1 MKRGSVGLWLL
12 LLVASEVAG
21 WGSAL
26 RAQEI
31 DKPLIDDVSQQV
43 PKAVSKLPEPLPRP
57 LTPPAPVSEKQ
68 VMLEATLFELKL
80 DQLPA
85 VKDESSK
92 HERLTELARTLKWQ
106 TLHPKVDWKTRDGF
120 NVRDENGLIWKS
132 GTILSQPKL
141 ITLDGQEASL
151 VTGGEIPVL
160 DAPQKDKAVIRYRP
174 FGFSMTCLP
183 SVRDAQRVRL
193 ELKIEHT
200 KVTTTSPPANLLDE
214 VAALVSG
221 DGKKETLPPVV
232 SGQTMSLI
240 ADLAFGETYIVALPS
255 NEDPANKVVL
265 FAIKP
270 EVVAQGKGVNSDAG
284 VTGQIVLDDKAT
296 QTKLTAKSL
305 SVEVPQ
311 VHVGMSNEL
320 GQRGLLV
327 RQHKLG
333 ESQFRLRVV
342 AQPVVLEAIKNPDS
356 KHKNQADV
364 TLRAESQ
371 AAAEQLSAA
380 RQTLEK
386 DDILFFLPMP
396 EGVKQVADADL
407 RRVFEHASIRA
418 EIEVERRESAQNTAE
433 VLEIAVGQKSVRVP
447 INRQIV
453 ALLPTPKGNY
463 SDYVSI
469 FHSEQR
475 GIRQIGGL
483 TVFFVTEAAIE
494 LEALIKETESSAN
507 VTVIEVKE
515 SALLR
520 GTVDSAEQKKAVI
533 ELAEQF
539 YPKVLDQLRVG
550 KNVTHEKIGI
560 DFENGKEPITTVTT
574 VTERTEPL
582 RSSQAPPLSR
592 LSERQDASRRLS
604 ESAPKPQPSPIKQA
618 KAEEVE
624 VLASGAKR
632 LKKLAPHKLPS
643 VEELKELRDDVKGLR
658 RDVQRLSEA
667 LQRDRQMA
675 GQGDSDKT
683 DANLPVVN
691 ERVRTGS
698 DLVSDAPSYNAL
710 QATADFLSKNIP
722 GPTRLNP
729 DDIRLLDDSV
739 SFVRTGLQH
748 PLTLGV
754 RPQQSVRVQFGR
766 KISRVDGF
774 DAGIASVK
782 PLSADTMLISGLN
795 PGITTL
801 VVQTDLNVPLT
812 GRHDWPRLTIVV
824 GECDVN
830 AKDTPLRDVIASV
843 AERSTLNIRLDA
855 DALEEEG
862 VTAGV
867 PVSLSLKNVS
877 ALQALRNC
885 VELQSL
891 TVVIDDGVLVVTNE
905 RRARGRLIVAAYPV
919 ADLVV
924 PMGPQ
929 PAKGEQPKT
938 NEQALM
944 QLLNST
950 IEPNSW
956 SEVGGEGSMKFVK
969 ESLSL
974 VIRQSQPVHAE
985 IRELLSQLRQLQAV
999 QLVFETQLV
1008 ALPKALV
1015 PQSIEP
1021 NEEGQSTHIL
1031 IESAKKQFIEK
1042 WQSDRRA
1049 NIVMSPKV
1057 TLFQGQVAWIETGA
1071 LKLLL
1076 RGSASVD
1083 HRAVQVGVGLNG
1095 ESFESVSRQHHQR
1108 LKNGET
1114 LLLDVTEDLSE
1125 PARLLKQI
1133 GIATGDGEA
1142 RNILK
1147 SLKKDADQRVL
1158 LLVTPHVIQVTED
1171 EEVLGVEA
1179 R

>member
-1 MKRGSVGLWLL
+1 MNPKRRSVGVWLL
-12 LLVASEVAG
+12 MLLIG
-21 WGSAL
+21 LPML

-31 DKPLIDDVSQQV
+31 DTPLIDDTDAKA
-43 PKAVSKLPEPLPRP
+43 KAVKSPLPAKP
-57 LTPPAPVSEKQ
+57 TS
-68 VMLEATLFELKL
+68 
-80 DQLPA
+80 
-85 VKDESSK
+85 
-92 HERLTELARTLKWQ
+92 
-106 TLHPKVDWKTRDGF
+106 
-120 NVRDENGLIWKS
+120 
-132 GTILSQPKL
+132 
-141 ITLDGQEASL
+141 ITGQ
-151 VTGGEIPVL
+151 GI
-160 DAPQKDKAVIRYRP
+160 
-174 FGFSMTCLP
+174 
-183 SVRDAQRVRL
+183 
-193 ELKIEHT
+193 
-200 KVTTTSPPANLLDE
+200 
-214 VAALVSG
+214 
-221 DGKKETLPPVV
+221 
-232 SGQTMSLI
+232 
-240 ADLAFGETYIVALPS
+240 
-255 NEDPANKVVL
+255 
-265 FAIKP
+265 
-270 EVVAQGKGVNSDAG
+270 NSDAG
-284 VTGQIVLDDKAT
+284 IVGDVVLDDPAT
-296 QTKLTAKSL
+296 QTALKVKSL
-305 SVEVPQ
+305 SVDVPQ
-311 VHVGMSNEL
+311 VNIGLGAKIGQLGMLVLQQRHGERNE
-320 GQRGLLV
+320 
-327 RQHKLG
+327 
-333 ESQFRLRVV
+333 ELRIV
-342 AQPVVLEAIKNPDS
+342 AQPVVLEAITNSES
-356 KHKNQADV
+356 KHKHHADV

-371 AAAEQLSAA
+371 QAAEQLKAA
-380 RQTLEK
+380 ERPLKPNETLYL
-386 DDILFFLPMP
+386 IPLPA
-396 EGVKQVADADL
+396 GVQQVAQADL
-407 RRVFEHASIRA
+407 RRVFEHACIRA
-418 EIEVERRESAQNTAE
+418 EIAQERTESSDGLPEVVQ
-433 VLEIAVGQKSVRVP
+433 IAVGQKSVRAP
-447 INRQIV
+447 INRQII
-453 ALLPTPKGNY
+453 ALLPAPNGNY
-463 SDYVSI
+463 SEYVLG

-475 GIRQIGGL
+475 GMKQFGGL
-483 TVFFVTEAAIE
+483 TVFFVTESVFE
-494 LEALIKETESSAN
+494 LEALIKETEPDAN
-507 VTVIEVKE
+507 VAVIEVKD

-520 GTVDSAEQKKAVI
+520 GTINSAEQKKAVV

-550 KNVTHEKIGI
+550 KPLTSEKIGI

-582 RSSQAPPLSR
+582 RSSQVPPLSP
-592 LSERQDASRRLS
+592 LAERQDASRRSS
-604 ESAPKPQPSPIKQA
+604 ESATKPLPSPIKQA

-624 VLASGAKR
+624 VLVSGAKR

-643 VEELKELRDDVKGLR
+643 VEELKELRDDVKSLR
-658 RDVQRLSEA
+658 RDVQRLSEV

-675 GQGDSDKT
+675 GKGDSDKA

-691 ERVRTGS
+691 QRVRTRS

-710 QATADFLSKNIP
+710 QATADVLSKNIP

-739 SFVRTGLQH
+739 SFVRTGPQH
-748 PLTLGV
+748 PLTFGV

-782 PLSADTMLISGLN
+782 PLSADTLLISGLK

-824 GECDVN
+824 GECDVS
-830 AKDTPLRDVIASV
+830 AKDIPLRDVIASV
-843 AERSTLNIRLDA
+843 AERSTLNIKLDA

-867 PVSLSLKNVS
+867 PVSLSLKKVS
-877 ALQALRNC
+877 ALQALRHC

-891 TVVIDDGVLVVTNE
+891 TVVIDDGVLVVTNA
-905 RRARGRLIVAAYPV
+905 RRARGRLIVASYSI

-929 PAKGEQPKT
+929 HAKGEQPKT

-944 QLLNST
+944 QLLSST

-956 SEVGGEGSMKFVK
+956 SEVGGDGSMKFVK

-985 IRELLSQLRQLQAV
+985 IRELLSQLRQLQAI

-1015 PQSIEP
+1015 PQSIELD
-1021 NEEGQSTHIL
+1021 EEGQSTHIL
-1031 IESAKKQFIEK
+1031 IESARKQFIEK

-1108 LKNGET
+1108 LKEGET
-1114 LLLDVTEDLSE
+1114 LLLDVSEDLSE

-1142 RNILK
+1142 RNLLK

-1171 EEVLGVEA
+1171 EDVLGVEV